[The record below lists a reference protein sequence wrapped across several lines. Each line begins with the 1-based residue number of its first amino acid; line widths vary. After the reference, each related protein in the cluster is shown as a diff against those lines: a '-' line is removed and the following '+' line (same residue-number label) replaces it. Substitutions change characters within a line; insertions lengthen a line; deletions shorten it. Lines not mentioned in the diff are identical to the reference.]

1 MNKFKVFELARG
13 FRGRSKNCWVL
24 SRNRVEK
31 ALQHQY
37 SDRRVKKRVMRA
49 TWIQQINAATRQA
62 GLPYSRF
69 MGALAQT
76 DIRLDRRTLA
86 ELAMS
91 EPYSFRAV
99 VDVVKEN
106 EHHLVE
112 DFVREKDLSVT
123 VTKPEPHLLV

>member
-1 MNKFKVFELARG
+1 MNKQKVFELAKG

-37 SDRRVKKRVMRA
+37 RGRRLKKRVMRS

-62 GLPYSRF
+62 GIPYSHF
-69 MGALAQT
+69 MRDLSQT
-76 DIRLDRRTLA
+76 EIHLDRRSLA

-99 VDVVKEN
+99 LDTVLEMKEN
-106 EHHLVE
+106 QGSP
-112 DFVREKDLSVT
+112 LSESQDIFAASRV
-123 VTKPEPHLLV
+123 V